1 MSEELTAE
9 EINAHFSAMDDS
21 VNLIN
26 NTIADD
32 TDALEMFGSAEGAK
46 EMMKRNTDH
55 LELQLD
61 KDWATED
68 SRDKSSYTDAMTA
81 GVIYINGQE
90 KWKLKTTQ

>member
-9 EINAHFSAMDDS
+9 EINGHFSAMDDS

-26 NTIADD
+26 DTIADD
-32 TDALEMFGSAEGAK
+32 TQALEMFDSAEGVK

-68 SRDKSSYTDAMTA
+68 SRDKSSYTDAITA
-81 GVIYINGQE
+81 GVNYING
-90 KWKLKTTQ
+90 